1 MQMRLAYHHF
11 PSYCLSTI
19 HSSFVTGWR
28 PDLQLTSLNLQ
39 RNQPINLH
47 LQLDGKWCKSYS
59 KGKML
64 CAHQLRIQMSSAVT
78 STTMVQRAS
87 HPLTISVLVAHV
99 DVVVLEAGALLGIL
113 VALDLGDQ
121 RRLARLFVADD
132 QEALG
137 RR

>member
-1 MQMRLAYHHF
+1 
-11 PSYCLSTI
+11 
-19 HSSFVTGWR
+19 
-28 PDLQLTSLNLQ
+28 
-39 RNQPINLH
+39 
-47 LQLDGKWCKSYS
+47 
-59 KGKML
+59 
-64 CAHQLRIQMSSAVT
+64 MSSAVT
-78 STTMVQRAS
+78 STPMVQRAS
-87 HPLTISVLVAHV
+87 HSLTISVLVAHV